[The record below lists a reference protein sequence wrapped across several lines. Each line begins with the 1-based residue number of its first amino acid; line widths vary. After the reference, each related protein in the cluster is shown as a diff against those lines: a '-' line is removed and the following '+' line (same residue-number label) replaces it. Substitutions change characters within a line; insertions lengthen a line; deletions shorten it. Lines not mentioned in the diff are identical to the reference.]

1 MSTRGWRMLV
11 LAALGLAL
19 PLALGGC
26 FQTPTSPALF
36 GDYQGG
42 GDHGGAYATPTPTSG
57 GVHPMPTPGGGG
69 TGSIS
74 GTVSGFGGESVTI
87 IAFTTGGDSGSTTRS
102 GDGAYTIAG
111 LADGSYY
118 VEAESSSHAGLYG
131 GTGPS
136 TVTISGGNAASGI
149 NITAL
154 Y

>member
-1 MSTRGWRMLV
+1 MSKRGWTMLAA
-11 LAALGLAL
+11 AALGLAAT
-19 PLALGGC
+19 LALGGC

-36 GDYQGG
+36 GDFSGHQDGG
-42 GDHGGAYATPTPTSG
+42 IYATPTPTG
-57 GVHPMPTPGGGG
+57 GVYPTPTPGTGTG

-74 GTVSGFGGESVTI
+74 GTVSGFGSETVTI
-87 IAFTTGGDSGSTTRS
+87 VAYTAGGDFGSTIRS
-102 GDGAYTIAG
+102 GDGAYTISG

-118 VEAESSSHAGLYG
+118 VEAESSSHVGLYG
-131 GTGPS
+131 GTSPN